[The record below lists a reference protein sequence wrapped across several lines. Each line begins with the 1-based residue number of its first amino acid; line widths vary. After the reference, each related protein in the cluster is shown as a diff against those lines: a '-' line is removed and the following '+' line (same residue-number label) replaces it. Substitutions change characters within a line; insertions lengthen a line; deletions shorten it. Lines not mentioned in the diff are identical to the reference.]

1 MVEGVDSEDQQ
12 APGEDPV
19 ALNGTPVEA
28 ETDQGAPA
36 FHAVEVVEM
45 SRRQQNIARQI
56 VLQMEGKGPFGI
68 VDGAISGH
76 GVLRKI
82 LPMLWELPMSSE
94 GEYDGVTVLKF
105 LEQGVPAGADRL
117 LLDHLCGKGEV
128 TGGAFKHTDV
138 GGRAVMLDLDPAVG
152 NATQGRFPVA
162 PNPEGVPGL
171 GISGAPDFL
180 CVYRLA
186 THKSVT
192 LQKNARRAG
201 LYPYTL
207 PTAPM

>member
-12 APGEDPV
+12 TPGEEPV
-19 ALNGTPVEA
+19 ALNGMPVEA
-28 ETDQGAPA
+28 EADQGTPM
-36 FHAVEVVEM
+36 FRAVEVVEM

-105 LEQGVPAGADRL
+105 LEQGVPAGCGGCEPGVPARL
-117 LLDHLCGKGEV
+117 PHAGGG
-128 TGGAFKHTDV
+128 GGAAAARAAAAAEA
-138 GGRAVMLDLDPAVG
+138 GRAGGL
-152 NATQGRFPVA
+152 A
-162 PNPEGVPGL
+162 PGAGSPG
-171 GISGAPDFL
+171 
-180 CVYRLA
+180 
-186 THKSVT
+186 H
-192 LQKNARRAG
+192 
-201 LYPYTL
+201 
-207 PTAPM
+207 